1 MSSKREVRTSTGET
15 ATEYKERRD
24 ATERR
29 RKIRVLHAGEIYADM
44 YAEYIAIGCSFVM
57 LFFFRHHPQYEFSL
71 SLCEHACN
79 ATEAEASSRDA
90 QLVNLGYLQMTV
102 EVVVDFL
109 ACVLEATRGVE
120 FKSFDQNDPFLIFF
134 LAMLTFSNIG
144 ISAGLY
150 MH

>member
-1 MSSKREVRTSTGET
+1 M
-15 ATEYKERRD
+15 ERRH
-24 ATERR
+24 
-29 RKIRVLHAGEIYADM
+29 KIRVLHVGEIYADM

-57 LFFFRHHPQYEFSL
+57 LFFFRNHPQYEFCRLL
-71 SLCEHACN
+71 SN
-79 ATEAEASSRDA
+79 TS
-90 QLVNLGYLQMTV
+90 

-109 ACVLEATRGVE
+109 ACILEATRGVE
-120 FKSFDQNDPFLIFF
+120 FKSFDQNDSFLIFF

>member
-57 LFFFRHHPQYEFSL
+57 LFFFRHHPQYEF
-71 SLCEHACN
+71 N
-79 ATEAEASSRDA
+79 A